1 MKINKKGDNMSN
13 FKKVGLSALAGS
25 LAAFSAQAAE
35 VSWSGDS
42 TVAYTDNESNSSAA
56 NSALNTAFSADTGL
70 SVSAS
75 GELDNGWTV
84 STAMDTGTNNTV
96 SSAQLTIG
104 LGDMGTVQ
112 FNQVAGAFTNGI
124 DDKLPTAYEETNDGS
139 EHSAQGHSVGSHS
152 TSGSISYKTPSI
164 GFGDASIQLMVDYD
178 PSGSTANS
186 GNGSPSSSTVN
197 IGSAMATGLT
207 IDTGVGLVLYAAREV
222 INTESIATTAKDAEA
237 VGIQAVFSMGQISAG
252 WGEWYDNGAD
262 GGNDYSMEAWSVAF
276 TVNDNLSIS
285 YGEMEDTRHQTAGTA
300 DITAEIQAI
309 NVAYSMGSM
318 ALKFKNTDTSRANFG
333 AVTLDQE
340 RNELALSF
348 SF

>member
-1 MKINKKGDNMSN
+1 MKINKKGDNMNN

-25 LAAFSAQAAE
+25 LAAISAQAGE

-42 TVAYTDNESNSSAA
+42 TVAYTDNESNSSNA

-104 LGDMGTVQ
+104 LGDLGTVQ
-112 FNQVAGAFTNGI
+112 FNQVAGAFTNGL

-139 EHSAQGHSVGSHS
+139 EHAAQGNSVGGHS
-152 TSGSISYKTPSI
+152 STGSISYKTPSI
-164 GFGDASIQLMVDYD
+164 GLGDASIQAMVDYD

-186 GNGSPSSSTVN
+186 ANGVPSGSTANV
-197 IGSAMATGLT
+197 GSAIATGLS
-207 IDTGVGLVLYAAREV
+207 IDTGMGLVLYGAREI
-222 INTESIATTAKDAEA
+222 INSEKPGATGADAEA
-237 VGIQAVFSMGQISAG
+237 IGVHAVFTMGQISAG
-252 WGEWYDNGAD
+252 WGEWYDNAAD
-262 GGNDYSMEAWSVAF
+262 GGIDYSMEAWSVAF

-285 YGEMEDTRHQTAGTA
+285 YGEMDDTKKTNGSTDVTAG
-300 DITAEIQAI
+300 IEAI

-318 ALKFKNTDTSRANFG
+318 AVKFKNTDTSRANFG
-333 AVTLDQE
+333 AATLDQE
-340 RNELALSF
+340 RNELAVSF

>member
-1 MKINKKGDNMSN
+1 MNN

-56 NSALNTAFSADTGL
+56 NSALNSAFSADTGL

-104 LGDMGTVQ
+104 LGDLGTVQ
-112 FNQVAGAFTNGI
+112 FNQIAGAFTNGL

-139 EHSAQGHSVGSHS
+139 EHAAQGHSVGSHS
-152 TSGSISYKTPSI
+152 TSGSISYKTPSVDI
-164 GFGDASIQLMVDYD
+164 GGASIQAMIDYD

-186 GNGSPSSSTVN
+186 GNGVPSGSSSNV
-197 IGSAMATGLT
+197 GSAMATGLS
-207 IDTGVGLVLYAAREV
+207 IDTGMGLALYAARETV
-222 INTESIATTAKDAEA
+222 NSEKPGATKTDAEA
-237 VGIQAVFSMGQISAG
+237 VGVQAVFTMGQISAG
-252 WGEWYDNGAD
+252 WGEWYDDGANGGAD
-262 GGNDYSMEAWSVAF
+262 YAMEAWSVAF

-285 YGEMEDTRHQTAGTA
+285 YGEMEDTKKGVASSTTTIA
-300 DITAEIQAI
+300 DITAEIEAI
-309 NVAYSMGSM
+309 NIAYSMGSM
-318 ALKFKNTDTSRANFG
+318 AIKYKNTDTSRPNFG
-333 AVTLDQE
+333 AAANSQE
-340 RNELALSF
+340 RNELAVSF

>member
-1 MKINKKGDNMSN
+1 MNN

-25 LAAFSAQAAE
+25 LAAISAQAAE

-104 LGDMGTVQ
+104 LGDAGTVQ
-112 FNQVAGAFTNGI
+112 FNQVAGAFTNGL

-139 EHSAQGHSVGSHS
+139 EHSALGHSVGSHS
-152 TSGSISYKTPSI
+152 TSGSISYKTPSVDLGGVSLQAMI
-164 GFGDASIQLMVDYD
+164 DYD
-178 PSGSTANS
+178 PSASTANSANGVPSGSTAKV
-186 GNGSPSSSTVN
+186 GSSTA
-197 IGSAMATGLT
+197 IGLT
-207 IDTGVGLVLYAAREV
+207 IDTGVGLKLYGATET
-222 INTESIATTAKDAEA
+222 INSDHVGATKSDAQA
-237 VGIQAVFSMGQISAG
+237 VGVQAVFTMGQVSAG
-252 WGEWYDNGAD
+252 WGEWYDNAAN
-262 GGNDYSMEAWSVAF
+262 GGTDYAMEAWSVAF
-276 TVNDNLSIS
+276 TVNDDLSIS
-285 YGEMEDTRHQTAGTA
+285 YGEMEDTKKVVATA
-300 DITAEIQAI
+300 DVTAEIEAI
-309 NVAYSMGSM
+309 NIAYSMGSM
-318 ALKFKNTDTSRANFG
+318 AVKFKNTDTSRANFG
-333 AVTLDQE
+333 AATLDQE
-340 RNELALSF
+340 RNELAVSF